1 LTHSGWLEC
10 AAQHDKLKCIG
21 HFVDAFRGGLSVISD
36 TTTEVWWGNL
46 VVRSGKLGLCA
57 CYTPK
62 LDSRPTFPTIMTSV
76 LEIIPLGGIGEFG
89 MNCMAL
95 RYGDE
100 MIILDAGM
108 GFPEE
113 TAYGVDVSIPNFE
126 FLEPYRDDITAIVL
140 THGHEDHLGALPYI
154 LKRFNVPVYCSH
166 FTAGLAESKLE
177 EHELLGDVLLHRVE
191 PRDVVE
197 LGAFTVE
204 FIRVSH
210 SLVDCFS
217 LAIKT
222 PVGTIIHTGDYKVDE
237 TPVIGEPIDLRSFR
251 RYGQDGVLALL
262 SDSTNATVPG
272 RTPSERAVIP
282 AFEEIFVEAK
292 GRIIVAAFASSI
304 HRLQIVM
311 DVSQQ
316 FNRRVCVLGRS
327 MQKNVEVA
335 DRLGYLDIPDGL
347 LVSLN
352 QAKLMSDA
360 EVVFLVTGSQG
371 ESRAALSQMATQ
383 SYKGLTIDEGDTV
396 VLSARIIPGNER
408 LISRMIGFIYKRGA
422 NIIEEKRRLIHVSG
436 HASQEDIRILTEAVR
451 PRYVVPIHGEYR
463 MLFRHKEFVKN
474 HLGYAEDDIILIEN
488 GDVLELDGERAAVI
502 DKREVGRTFIDDS
515 GFEEIS
521 SDLIRERKQLA
532 YEGTIT
538 LAVTIR
544 DDTGELL
551 GDPRIVAR
559 GVRGLSSNGLGSLG
573 QSSGDDGVAEN
584 DMLKGALLVVS
595 AALAGASRQTLE
607 DDSLLK
613 EHLRVELKRFIQK
626 QTGSR
631 PVIMPMIIR
640 V

>member
-1 LTHSGWLEC
+1 M
-10 AAQHDKLKCIG
+10 A
-21 HFVDAFRGGLSVISD
+21 
-36 TTTEVWWGNL
+36 
-46 VVRSGKLGLCA
+46 
-57 CYTPK
+57 
-62 LDSRPTFPTIMTSV
+62 SV

-89 MNCMAL
+89 MNCMAV

-126 FLEPYRDDITAIVL
+126 FLEPYRDDITAIIL

-154 LKRFNVPVYCSH
+154 LKKFNVPVYCSH

-177 EHELLGDVLLHRVE
+177 EHDLTGDVLLHRVE
-191 PRDVVE
+191 PRDIVE
-197 LGAFTVE
+197 LGFFTIE

-217 LAIKT
+217 LAIRT
-222 PVGTIIHTGDYKVDE
+222 PVGTVIHTGDYKVDE

-251 RYGQDGVLALL
+251 RYGKEGVLALL

-282 AFEEIFVEAK
+282 AFEEIFAEAK

-304 HRLQIVM
+304 HRLQIVL

-316 FNRRVCVLGRS
+316 FHRHVCVLGRS

-352 QAKLMSDA
+352 QAKLMSDD
-360 EVVFLVTGSQG
+360 EIVFLVTGSQG

-383 SYKGLTIDEGDTV
+383 SYKGLTVDEGDTV

-408 LISRMIGFIYKRGA
+408 VISRMIGFIYKRGA

-451 PRYVVPIHGEYR
+451 PKYVVPIHGEYR

-474 HLGYAEDDIILIEN
+474 HLGYSEDNIILIEN
-488 GDVLELDGERAAVI
+488 GDVLEFDGERAAVI
-502 DKREVGRTFIDDS
+502 DKREVGRTFIDES

-521 SDLIRERKQLA
+521 SELVRERKQLA

-538 LAVTIR
+538 LAVTIKN
-544 DDTGELL
+544 DTGELV
-551 GDPRIVAR
+551 GNPRIVAR
-559 GVRGLSSNGLGSLG
+559 GVRGLSSNGVHLG
-573 QSSGDDGVAEN
+573 QVGSEN
-584 DMLKGALLVVS
+584 ETNGRDLSKEALQVVI
-595 AALAGASRQTLE
+595 AALAGASRQTME

-626 QTGSR
+626 QTGSK
-631 PVIMPMIIR
+631 PVIMPMIFR